1 MDKYKLMRYI
11 KLQHRLVHA
20 RYDAPTGKWHLR
32 IRRPRTTSQNE
43 HGKLQ
48 EEVEFEEFE
57 DTADV
62 LFTALGGLNRW
73 KWPDIEGLDAFEGK
87 VVHSAM
93 WDAGEDPD
101 KGWEEGVKDWG
112 DKRVGV
118 IGVVSMK
125 L

>member
-1 MDKYKLMRYI
+1 MRYI

-32 IRRPRTTSQNE
+32 IRRPRTSQND
-43 HGKLQ
+43 Q
-48 EEVEFEEFE
+48 VEFEEFE

-73 KWPDIEGLDAFEGK
+73 NWPDIEGLDTFKGK

-93 WDAGEDPD
+93 WDAGEDPN

-118 IGVVSMK
+118 IGVVSTK
-125 L
+125 FCVYLFH